1 MKPADLIPLY
11 TEEGE
16 NLSAVNETFYP
27 RPTMVRNS
35 FLSLDGEWLL
45 SVTENGKS
53 LYDGNIRVPFPPE
66 SLLSGVHRVFSEK
79 ASLLYEKEFTLPE
92 GFLRNRVILYF
103 DAVDQ
108 IATVRLNGTVL
119 GTHIGGYDRFSF
131 DITPYLS
138 EKNTLTVSV
147 LDRLSDAV
155 LPYGKQKRKRGGMWY
170 TPISGIWQSVWLES
184 VPETYVKKISVETS
198 LCDAT
203 LVFDGIREGVLTLKD
218 SGETFTVKDGR
229 VTVTPETVRLW
240 SPETPYLYHYTLQ
253 AEGDEIA
260 SYFALRTVS
269 VGKDKNGTPR
279 LFLNGKPYFFHGVL
293 DQGYFPDGLLT
304 PASPSLY
311 TKDIE
316 AMKSLGF
323 NMLRKHIKKEAEYFY
338 YECDRLG
345 MAVFQD
351 MVNNGRYSFL
361 FDTALPTLGLKK
373 LDDRRRHRN
382 KPQRK
387 AFLSEAEKTV
397 NAVRNHPS
405 VVYYTVFN
413 EGWGQ
418 FSADEVMR
426 VFRQFDSTRIIDATS
441 GWFWQ
446 KDSDVDSLHVYFKPV
461 RVTPSDRPVVLSEFG
476 GYSYKPEG
484 HVSNTKKTYGY
495 RLFSDREKFEA
506 AVSELYRNEVIP
518 AVKNGLSADVY
529 TQVSDIEDE
538 TNGFLSYDRKVLKVD
553 PDLMQKIATEL
564 FSEFQKHVE
573 ADRP

>member
-1 MKPADLIPLY
+1 MKTTDLIPLY

-16 NLSAVNETFYP
+16 RLSDASIPFYP
-27 RPTMVRNS
+27 RPTMVRES
-35 FLSLDGEWLL
+35 FLSLDGEWLF
-45 SVTENGKS
+45 SVTENGKQ
-53 LYDGNIRVPFPPE
+53 LYDGTIRVPFPPE

-253 AEGDEIA
+253 AEGDEIR

-382 KPQRK
+382 TPQRK

-484 HVSNTKKTYGY
+484 HVSNTKNTYGY
-495 RLFSDREKFEA
+495 RLFSDREKFEE

>member
-66 SLLSGVHRVFSEK
+66 SLLSGVHRVFPEN

-92 GFLRNRVILYF
+92 GFVRHRVILYF

-138 EKNTLTVSV
+138 ERNTLTVTV

-184 VPETYVKKISVETS
+184 VPETYVKQISVETS
-198 LCDAT
+198 LSDAT
-203 LVFDGIREGVLTLKD
+203 LVFDGIGDGVLTLKD
-218 SGETFTVKDGR
+218 SGETFSVKDGR
-229 VTVTPETVRLW
+229 VTVTPKTVRLW

-253 AEGDEIA
+253 ADGDEIE

-269 VGKDKNGTPR
+269 VGKDKKGTPR
-279 LFLNGKPYFFHGVL
+279 LLLNEKPYFFHGVL
-293 DQGYFPDGLLT
+293 DQGYFPDGIMT
-304 PASPSLY
+304 PASPKLY

-316 AMKSLGF
+316 TMKSLGF

-351 MVNNGRYSFL
+351 MVNNGHYSFL
-361 FDTALPTLGLKK
+361 FDTVLPTVGLKK
-373 LDDRRRHRN
+373 LDDRRRHKN
-382 KPQRK
+382 KAQRE
-387 AFLSEAEKTV
+387 AFLTEAKKTV
-397 NAVRNHPS
+397 DAVRNHPS
-405 VVYYTVFN
+405 VVCYTVFN

-426 VFRQFDSTRIIDATS
+426 VFRGFDNSRIIDATS

-461 RVTPSDRPVVLSEFG
+461 RVAPSARPVVLSEFG

-484 HVSNTKKTYGY
+484 HVANTKKTYGY

-506 AVSELYRNEVIP
+506 AVCDLYRNEVIP
-518 AVKNGLSADVY
+518 AVQNGLSADVY

-538 TNGFLSYDRKVLKVD
+538 TNGFLSYDRKVLKIS
-553 PDLMQKIATEL
+553 PELMQNVAAEL
-564 FSEFQKHVE
+564 MAAFRKST
-573 ADRP
+573 D